1 MDVDIYK
8 HSDLPQDWESRDG
21 GVFYQC
27 EGYESVE
34 EIVCGHFLAAE
45 DYDRRFL
52 SHGLVFVHVTVIVDD
67 KHIRSHQP
75 DRNRYRQSHRDHFP

>member
-52 SHGLVFVHVTVIVDD
+52 SHGLVFVHVTVIC
-67 KHIRSHQP
+67 
-75 DRNRYRQSHRDHFP
+75 